1 MPSVTMRSCWR
12 RQGLD
17 PIPLV
22 SLPGDGHPK
31 TPGHRGKTPRRKW
44 QHLELCCHEPGNV
57 GATQRQEGTRESL
70 PKGLRRERD
79 CPHPGFGLQEE
90 KKMPVVYATWFM
102 VLSHGGP
109 RRRACRIKTI
119 FFSQLKFFHLSGDKW
134 LTGSTPKGRKWKVIF
149 SVHQPTP
156 APPQAH
162 KSLKKMPQEETYAEA
177 LVSPGTMPR
186 LKGVAAQHTD
196 ATRDTV
202 NLYPTPG
209 SKPEGGPSILS

>member
-1 MPSVTMRSCWR
+1 MLEYTGPGSNTTGVVAGRRPSEDTR
-12 RQGLD
+12 
-17 PIPLV
+17 
-22 SLPGDGHPK
+22 
-31 TPGHRGKTPRRKW
+31 
-44 QHLELCCHEPGNV
+44 
-57 GATQRQEGTRESL
+57 TQREDAQAKVAAFGVMLPRARERGGC
-70 PKGLRRERD
+70 PKGGRDKGVSSQRPSERARL

-134 LTGSTPKGRKWKVIF
+134 LTGSTPKGRKRKVIF

-186 LKGVAAQHTD
+186 LKGVAVRHSD